1 LRLTQRLGKITV
13 FGRALSTHGQLS
25 IAPPEFPGMPLT
37 EAIDIIYCI
46 VSQPVGGNF
55 DFLNKTEP
63 LSWKDA
69 GKYDSVRQ
77 SENGYFPQSIG
88 RVQIIILRIIY
99 SFLRVIFAPSFALEK
114 LNLFKTAPLDND
126 LA

>member
-69 GKYDSVRQ
+69 G
-77 SENGYFPQSIG
+77 NPQSIG

-114 LNLFKTAPLDND
+114 LNLFKTAPVDND
-126 LA
+126 LGFAQK